1 MSLKQRILYLSAQS
15 TDPRSPTI
23 SQAIHEPIK
32 DSIVEIDPT
41 ITDIDY
47 KSVHEAVIDGWKIV
61 HFPDQRGSLSDT
73 EIEVL
78 GFQFILEKIEEF
90 NA

>member
-1 MSLKQRILYLSAQS
+1 MTLKQRILYLSAQS

-23 SQAIHEPIK
+23 SQAIHEPLK

-41 ITDIDY
+41 ITGIEY

-61 HFPDQRGSLSDT
+61 HFPDQRGSLSNS